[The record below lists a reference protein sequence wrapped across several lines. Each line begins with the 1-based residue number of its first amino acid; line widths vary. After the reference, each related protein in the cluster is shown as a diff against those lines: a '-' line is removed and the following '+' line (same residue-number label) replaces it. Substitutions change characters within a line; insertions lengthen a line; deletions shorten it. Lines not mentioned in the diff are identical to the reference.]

1 MCSEWAYLGAKHS
14 RALEQLK
21 YQVELHL
28 KLSIKRLT
36 ADYTA
41 ILEFT
46 HHLLFNFLKICDEGL
61 AEPLS

>member
-14 RALEQLK
+14 CALEQLK
-21 YQVELHL
+21 YRVELHL

-41 ILEFT
+41 VLEFT